1 MYVDEKAPKSDYN
14 CIIESS
20 HSPVCQ
26 SPGRHSSTLPGQ
38 QKEEEEEGGRETNRF
53 RLVGASLGHSWS
65 STIVTDGLWM
75 TFKSLPARLN
85 QLLCVLSDPK
95 KPLFSLLF

>member
-1 MYVDEKAPKSDYN
+1 MNLPWMYVDEKAPKSDYN

-38 QKEEEEEGGRETNRF
+38 QKEEEGGRETNRF
-53 RLVGASLGHSWS
+53 R
-65 STIVTDGLWM
+65 
-75 TFKSLPARLN
+75 
-85 QLLCVLSDPK
+85 
-95 KPLFSLLF
+95 